1 MNLSNLANISE
12 IVGSIAILVTLIFL
26 ALQIRQNTRA
36 IEASA
41 SQDAADSESNAL
53 VQMLNYPEVAIS
65 ITKDE
70 LTDVEVVR
78 LFAYLSLLL
87 RAHEQ
92 YWRQYQL
99 GVIDE
104 ATLARYQGPLVA
116 QLSFRSSRNWW
127 TVYQARFDRG
137 FAARVNGLLQ
147 DAPIQTDNVVD
158 RQRQIILGEPGT
170 PGSRVSQPS

>member
-1 MNLSNLANISE
+1 MSLSNLASISE
-12 IVGSIAILVTLIFL
+12 IIGSIAILATLIFL

-41 SQDAADSESNAL
+41 SQDAAESESNAL
-53 VQMLNYPEVAIS
+53 VQLLNYPEVAAS
-65 ITKDE
+65 LSKGA

-78 LFAYLSLLL
+78 LFAFLSLLL

-104 ATLARYQGPLVA
+104 ATLKRYQGSLVA
-116 QLSFRSSRNWW
+116 QLSFPSSRNWW
-127 TVYQARFDRG
+127 KAYQVRFDPG
-137 FAARVNGLLQ
+137 FSARVNGLLR
-147 DAPIQTDNVVD
+147 DASIHTDSVVD
-158 RQRQIILGEPGT
+158 RQRRIMLGESFDAERRAT
-170 PGSRVSQPS
+170 Q